1 VEDAYLAQY
10 RMRRLTGTP
19 YKTGTAPIWAPV
31 KIAAKV
37 SGNWQTRQVPV
48 LQRTY
53 LQLAEPILPGGS
65 GIARLSQTLP
75 SVLAAKTSRGL
86 KKAPTDTFA
95 TIGADQPGMGMTN
108 RIELAQGEERGA
120 SLTLINSTCL
130 SGGKFNY
137 LEPAY
142 RYHLREWIR
151 VDFPETID
159 ISPSNVMFSA
169 IASCGIN
176 T

>member
-1 VEDAYLAQY
+1 MEDAYLAQY

-108 RIELAQGEERGA
+108 RA
-120 SLTLINSTCL
+120 C
-130 SGGKFNY
+130 
-137 LEPAY
+137 P
-142 RYHLREWIR
+142 LREKSGERFHAQNIR
-151 VDFPETID
+151 WGCDPKVPAPRID
-159 ISPSNVMFSA
+159 YIGISFGEVLRKVPIFVGKCRHRAPQQSN
-169 IASCGIN
+169 
-176 T
+176 